1 MIALCRLDG
10 AGTEIRVVETQQVA
24 AKIGV
29 NPACKGLKLTDV
41 AKLKEKMPEVAEC
54 LNNGM
59 WNKKAEEALL
69 KRYKKS

>member
-1 MIALCRLDG
+1 MIVLCRLYG

-29 NPACKGLKLTDV
+29 NPACKGLELIEL
-41 AKLKEKMPEVAEC
+41 AKLKEKMPEVAGY
-54 LNNGM
+54 LKDGV

-69 KRYKKS
+69 KKYKKS